1 MNKIFPIL
9 IAVLLAFALCS
20 CAAENTTPSHQTQ
33 PSQQTQ
39 PTQNSPV
46 ETTACIHDY
55 KQVNLREPTCTEKGS
70 TTFSCTICGN
80 EYTEDL
86 PLKEHNYSEASR
98 VDATKTETGLVVYR
112 CTVCGDSY
120 DETIP
125 ATGSV
130 GIEYSINSDGKT
142 CAVVGLGTCADSIIC
157 IPEYYEGYKVTDIN
171 TRAFYECTGITEIVI
186 PSTITNIGTRI
197 FYGCSSLHTVYYNSE
212 YSSET
217 NPFLNIDSLQKIVF
231 NGSKIPSFICNGNSN
246 IKEVI
251 IGDNVQ
257 CIGEEAFRDCISL
270 TSITIPSNVTTIE
283 YRAFSGCSSLSG
295 VFISNL
301 TAWCNISFGEFGNPL
316 ISAHTLYLDNKKVE
330 NLVIPD
336 GVSHIGVAFYECTSI
351 TSVTIPQSVV
361 SIGDDAFYKCSNLT
375 NVIIPNSVTQIGQ
388 AAFLGCESLTSITI
402 PDSVTK
408 VGGSAFAHC
417 TEITTIV
424 LSNNMSC
431 VADDMFR
438 NCDGLISV
446 VIPNGITE
454 IGDGA
459 FYECFNLNNI
469 TLPKSITNIGDAAF
483 KGCRLKEILYDGT
496 MKQWD
501 SVSIGASWR
510 SYNITLTICCSDGE
524 IKM

>member
-9 IAVLLAFALCS
+9 MAMLLAFALCS
-20 CAAENTTPSHQTQ
+20 CATENTTPSQL
-33 PSQQTQ
+33 PQ
-39 PTQNSPV
+39 PTESSQPPQSSPV

-55 KQVNLREPTCTEKGS
+55 QQVNTKEPTCTEKGS
-70 TTFSCTICGN
+70 TTFTCNICGDS
-80 EYTEDL
+80 YVEDL
-86 PLKEHNYSEASR
+86 VLKEHNYSEVIR
-98 VDATKTETGLVVYR
+98 VDATKTETGLVTYS
-112 CTVCGDSY
+112 CASCGHSY

-130 GIEYSINSDGKT
+130 GLEYSVNSDGKT

-157 IPEYYEGYKVTDIN
+157 IPEYYEGLKVTDIN
-171 TRAFYECTGITEIVI
+171 TRAFYECTGITEVVI

-197 FYGCSSLHTVYYNSE
+197 FHGCSSLHTVYYNSE

-217 NPFLNIDSLQKIVF
+217 NPFLNNDSLTKIVF
-231 NGSKIPSFICNGNSN
+231 NGSKIPPFICNGNSN
-246 IKEVI
+246 IKEII
-251 IGDNVQ
+251 IGENVQ
-257 CIGEEAFRDCISL
+257 CIGEEAFRDCTNL
-270 TSITIPSNVTTIE
+270 ASITIPSNVTAIE
-283 YRAFSGCSSLSG
+283 YRAFSGCSNLTG
-295 VFISNL
+295 VYISNL
-301 TAWCNISFGEFGNPL
+301 TAWCNINFGEFGNPL
-316 ISAHTLYLDNKKVE
+316 ISAHVLYLDGQKVE

-336 GVSHIGVAFYECTSI
+336 GISHIGAAFYECISI
-351 TSVTIPQSVV
+351 TSVTIPESVV
-361 SIGDDAFYKCSNLT
+361 SIGDDAFYKCYNLSSVT
-375 NVIIPNSVTQIGQ
+375 IPNTVTQIGR

-408 VGGSAFAHC
+408 VGGSAFSHC
-417 TEITTIV
+417 TGLTTIV
-424 LSNNMSC
+424 LSNNMTRL
-431 VADDMFR
+431 ADNTFQ

-469 TLPKSITNIGDAAF
+469 VLPKSIKSIGNAAF

-510 SYNITLTICCSDGE
+510 SYNVTLIICCSDGE